1 MSWISPTELTIQP
14 LDKLPFDFV
23 QGFSCG
29 NPLINDYLKT
39 HYCALRD
46 HQLGIA
52 STSVVLFE
60 NNVVAFFTA
69 SCTQVE
75 IPVEESKQLGIDDLY
90 VPAIEVKFLA
100 VSQGY
105 QGRGIGTI
113 LLSLVVSEAYKLS
126 AMFACRYIFLWSVPE
141 DRALRLYTD
150 HYFIDTGTR
159 NADGSH
165 LMMFQLP
172 NDLED
177 EEY

>member
-1 MSWISPTELTIQP
+1 MTRISPSELTIQP
-14 LDKLPFDFV
+14 LDKVPFDFV

-29 NPLINDYLKT
+29 NPLIDDFLKT

-46 HQLGIA
+46 HLSGIA
-52 STSVVLFE
+52 STSVILFE

-75 IPVEESKQLGIDDLY
+75 IPEEESKQLGIHNLY

-100 VSQGY
+100 VSKGHQR
-105 QGRGIGTI
+105 RGIGTI
-113 LLSLVVSEAYKLS
+113 ILSLIVSEVYKLS
-126 AMFACRYIFLWSVPE
+126 AMFACRYIFLWAVPE
-141 DRALRLYTD
+141 ERALKLYTD

>member
-1 MSWISPTELTIQP
+1 MTWISPTDLTIQP
-14 LDKLPFDFV
+14 LDKIPFDFV

-29 NPLINDYLKT
+29 NPLINDYLTT
-39 HYCALRD
+39 HYYALRD
-46 HQLGIA
+46 HLSGIA
-52 STSVVLFE
+52 STSIVLFE
-60 NNVVAFFTA
+60 NRVVAFFTA
-69 SCTQVE
+69 SCTQIE
-75 IPVEESKQLGIDDLY
+75 IPEEESNHLGISDLY

-100 VSQGY
+100 VAREY
-105 QGRGIGTI
+105 QKRGIGTI
-113 LLSLVVSEAYKLS
+113 LISFIVSEVYGLS

-141 DRALRLYTD
+141 ENAIRLYTG
-150 HYFIDTGTR
+150 HHFIDTGTR

>member
-1 MSWISPTELTIQP
+1 MAWISPADLTIKP

-29 NPLINDYLKT
+29 NSLINDYLKT

-52 STSVVLFE
+52 STSVVLYE
-60 NNVVAFFTA
+60 NKAVAFFTA

-75 IPVEESKQLGIDDLY
+75 IPEDESKQLGLHNLY

-100 VSQGY
+100 VAQDY
-105 QGRGIGTI
+105 QRRGIGTI
-113 LLSLVVSEAYKLS
+113 LLRLIVSEAYKLS
-126 AMFACRYIFLWSVPE
+126 AMFACRYIFLWSVPDE
-141 DRALRLYTD
+141 RALKLYKD
-150 HYFIDTGTR
+150 HFFEDTGTR
-159 NADGSH
+159 NSDGSH

-172 NDLED
+172 SGIED